1 MFILFSAQVR
11 EIEAQLSER
20 KDELLK
26 LRKENNWMLF
36 FHTPKLLLLYKEIS
50 NWTSLSCLCGAKDL
64 QDVKEKMQ
72 GMSHII
78 ESETDLCAL
87 KCELDALPVL
97 PLCSADEWFQF
108 LQRVLPACRRLS
120 DRAMRHIVREI
131 SVLCEN
137 DPGAFRAMKNNVEVG

>member
-1 MFILFSAQVR
+1 MFILISAQVR
-11 EIEAQLSER
+11 EIETQLSER
-20 KDELLK
+20 KDELLN

-64 QDVKEKMQ
+64 QDMKEKMQ

-97 PLCSADEWFQF
+97 PVCSADQF
-108 LQRVLPACRRLS
+108 LQRVLPVCRRFS
-120 DRAMRHIVREI
+120 DRAVRHIVREI

-137 DPGAFRAMKNNVEVG
+137 DPGAFNVMKNNVEVG